1 MKNCQEQNKKFEK
14 FNKKISLIVF
24 LIIFTTGLFRVNN
37 CFAQKAGSAF
47 DANSR
52 VTDPITA
59 KYIEIVAPLTNKEIE
74 DAKGINWKV
83 WLNQNGW
90 DMAIEAAKQSAGQAF
105 KTALAIFL
113 NTIAQE
119 TAVYLASGD
128 KGQKPMF
135 ITEGWGDYLANTA
148 DRAAGYFIEDLG
160 KAGIFGTKFN
170 LCEPDLAVKLQITYG
185 LIKWQKPPA
194 PKCTFSKM
202 KQNWEKS
209 LKDPDFLKNFQA
221 MFEPGEND
229 LGIAL
234 SLQTSLS
241 EEIEKKANEAEL
253 MRKTN
258 QGIKDVTDPI
268 SGYIKTPASAVAR
281 RMGIVLENAITKEKT
296 YTGTVADAIDLF
308 FNTLIGKLF
317 ESWFNKGLVTDFDK
331 YEGWKY
337 DGDYESQAANT
348 GIAGAKER
356 FRTLIE
362 PEFGIRGDYNILS
375 ELTSCPDPTKAG
387 PTNCVITDSFRQAVI
402 NRLTVGEA
410 MKQGYLNSG
419 GIFGFTADGLEP
431 AYYEGYPYRSMII
444 LRKFRIT
451 PVGWEV
457 AAQYI
462 KDFGDKTYNL
472 GDMVACFDSS
482 DDYEGYFAA
491 WCQGLVDPNW
501 VLKAPL
507 NYCKREGAGP
517 EIISERVIGAGES
530 SELSISRKDTYC
542 ADEQACIKEND
553 DGSCQLYGYCSEE
566 RRKWQFNGNGC
577 EPKYNTCQTFKSK
590 DGKTISYLENT
601 LDYGICNVDN
611 VGCKPYCV
619 DYDFTN
625 SEWSCTNVSVNDKLY
640 LDKNAEECGSE
651 DEGCHEFIR
660 TKAGIGANL
669 LKNSSFEDFTGT
681 IDDGAADTFGFWGN
695 VGQAVSG
702 GYGSTAALK
711 LTANLNK
718 TIAVGPAD
726 YSVAND
732 SFTLSFYAKDCAAGD
747 SFNIDGQA
755 VKDLSDSADWQYYAA
770 TYIYPSSASGNQV
783 IFNINTASCAVDAV
797 KLERDTTA
805 TAYNDY
811 REAGLV
817 YQKLAPDYLNCAGAT
832 PPAECDNFART
843 CAAADVNCEL
853 YTSAK
858 ERVTVPAKAAA
869 LDYCPAECSGYDG
882 YIQSESAFDSL
893 RESYFIPETAKT
905 CDAASAGCDQFTNL
919 DEAAK
924 GGEGIEYYSY
934 LRQCVKPSDPAAD
947 CAEFYTWEGSD
958 ETGFQLRMHNLQQ
971 DGGEPA
977 VTEDDSL
984 ECDVT
989 IYSLPPTD
997 PAYNPDCREFY
1008 GKSGLVF
1015 YHLYTRT
1022 ITCDNNCHPY
1032 RRTEK
1037 NIDPDL
1043 NAATCN
1049 AVGSGYANVT
1059 NSQFHWDVDLLACY
1073 FCKNNGEWSDESQA
1087 CVYMAIPGQG
1097 VKCSGAKNGCREY
1110 KGNTGNNIRIIS
1122 TNDFE
1127 GSLQG
1132 WAGVGGTTLSLSNEA
1147 LTAGGNS
1154 LYASGGTF
1162 SAEKT
1167 VGNLVKKDKS
1177 YVLSFIAKP
1186 SGASQINFKFI
1197 NGSGETADFGAVAL
1211 NAGWQLYK
1219 INLAALGHNVDA
1231 GETLAFTANGN
1242 FYIDNIR
1249 LTEIIDRWYL
1259 IKESWNTP
1267 DSCYND
1273 ITGVYAGPY
1282 YNAGCEQYYDRDKN
1296 THYLRQFSQLCKE
1309 SVVGC
1314 EIMIDTHNS
1323 SDYNSQTFNAGDPSQ
1338 VVVPADGFAYVIYD
1352 KTKQCNQSDKGCQ
1365 RLGSPFQYGN
1375 SVLYDDIY
1383 LKNDPDKYNEILCQ
1397 ADAVYCGE
1405 WTSDDGTVY
1414 FKDPGDAV
1422 CEWRQKLGQASE
1434 AWGWYKKKIKRC
1446 DDNGNGT
1453 IDAPAE
1459 GDVCL
1464 DGNDCANGVSCISDE
1479 NDYGCSVSSYKT
1491 LGTGRVA
1498 VSQPSIDAGG
1508 NYWAGICPAVQSGCS
1523 EYIEPV
1529 SRFSVSMLFN
1539 GDFSQNVDLNAIA
1552 DGWSAAANGTQDIKL
1567 DTNTLYV
1574 LMVEGA
1580 NTAKVNITNNDFY
1593 ELDANNN
1600 LTGPVNQ
1607 ISVVGAVGSR
1617 ASKRFYARV
1626 SVSAKITASNSAPG
1640 NNSKVELKQAAVD
1653 YQLKQDLDD
1662 SSCNGIVNFEEGCV
1676 LFNERAQDGSALAGL
1691 TWDADLTVNDGNGV
1705 VPKAGVAGERD
1716 GNILLKVSPD
1726 RVCDKWLA
1734 CRSYIKDEKGNNVCF
1749 DIGLCNGVDD
1759 NGSCNSFVITNQV
1772 NQTYNTLVQ
1781 NIGNMSGYAKVGY
1794 NGSSLEADYYPL
1806 GAMEQAGEVA
1816 GVANGGFE
1824 FYGSNKYPI
1833 GWTWTGGNWDENVFT
1848 VINNPITAQ
1857 TEGIGYA
1864 PEGRSFLKLGSVYSA
1879 TSEFI
1884 DVERNMDYILT
1895 AYVNTINLSVGSAA
1909 VKIEQFDS
1917 NGNSVATNVD
1927 VVTLSGGNE
1936 WTYQLGNFK
1945 TLAAAARIKIT
1956 LHSQNSAVGNFYFDD
1971 VKIRPALNSKASWYT
1986 PQTCRLYPESD
1997 SLSCDYYED
2006 SGKRQKGWL
2015 GYCLEHDRYPGSD
2028 NACVLWWPVD
2038 KVKGEGVEEGAGYL
2052 DRFPLYYCK
2061 QFTAR
2066 RLALVESRQSVNF
2079 GYADSGSDECSGAYC
2094 NGCGCSGACTCPS
2107 GYWFQSVEGSSS
2119 WGGNPNWVYCNAN
2132 AGEVS
2137 PCAGWY
2143 YYNGD
2148 LQNFGGNAGSFNEA
2162 SYGAKLCDLDTGEL
2176 FATNEF
2182 GNLIYCTNIA
2192 QTVTSVGQN
2201 KYWSGRV
2208 YKGSDYI
2215 VPLLNYEYTAGYQ
2228 PFGGVVQPFPD
2239 NNPYEWD
2246 SVVNTD
2252 TDKNIQPLYVTS
2264 FVKPADYLNEVNAG
2278 SPYSCT
2284 GQCGKTGLCS
2294 LTRNFCYDLNTSTC
2308 ANPVAPISFA
2318 NTLRC
2323 PSGEICQTPFPV
2335 LDIDTGKEL
2344 IKRLFAQSYGTWQW
2358 DGSHYVSVSG
2368 QDWSV
2373 PVNLCN
2379 GTGIAPRPAYPNDF
2393 CGILPI
2399 ISNIKV
2405 NSGAGDIELN
2415 NNQFINLTFNSDV
2428 DSQQLPLVMYAVNW
2442 GDNEYTVVTGVEMR
2456 DRPNADNPHS
2466 LYHLYS
2472 YWDLKAKRVVNQA
2485 LSGGANSVYCGSA
2498 GNNAVNY
2505 SGIDSGYDC
2514 PAASACCIVKPSAK
2528 IKDNWGWCNN
2538 GVNGAPCPAGGYKD
2552 FGGWIVVREK

>member
-1 MKNCQEQNKKFEK
+1 MPISVQDQILLDQQEAAEVARKKNFWEK
-14 FNKKISLIVF
+14 F
-24 LIIFTTGLFRVNN
+24 TWE
-37 CFAQKAGSAF
+37 KAI
-47 DANSR
+47 D
-52 VTDPITA
+52 
-59 KYIEIVAPLTNKEIE
+59 
-74 DAKGINWKV
+74 
-83 WLNQNGW
+83 
-90 DMAIEAAKQSAGQAF
+90 EAWKQSAVAF
-105 KTALAIFL
+105 KKMLGYFL
-113 NTIAQE
+113 NQIAQE
-119 TAVYLASGD
+119 TAIYLASGD

-170 LCEPDLAVKLQITYG
+170 LCEPDLGVKLQITYG
-185 LIKWQKPPA
+185 LVKWQKPPA
-194 PKCTFSKM
+194 PKCTFSQM
-202 KQNWEKS
+202 KNNWEKS

-241 EEIEKKANEAEL
+241 EEIEKKANESEL

-268 SGYIKTPASAVAR
+268 SGYIRTPASAVAK
-281 RMGIVLENAITKEKT
+281 RMGLVLEEAATKEKT
-296 YTGTVADAIDLF
+296 YTGTVADAIDIF

-317 ESWFNKGLVTDFDK
+317 EEWFNKGLVTNFDK

-337 DGDYESQAANT
+337 DDYESQAYSQ

-362 PEFGIRGDYNILS
+362 PQFGVRGDYNILS
-375 ELTSCPDPTKAG
+375 ELTACPDPTKAG

-410 MKQGYLNSG
+410 MKQGYLNSNG
-419 GIFGFTADGLEP
+419 VFGFTADGLEP

-472 GDMVACFDSS
+472 GDMVACFDSG
-482 DDYEGYFAA
+482 DDYEGYFDA

-507 NYCKREGAGP
+507 NYCRREGAGP
-517 EIISERVIGAGES
+517 EIVSERVVGSGEA

-566 RRKWQFNGNGC
+566 RRKWQFNGKQC
-577 EPKYNTCQTFKSK
+577 EPRYNTCQTFKSK

-611 VGCKPYCV
+611 IGCKPYCA

-625 SEWSCTNVSVNDKLY
+625 SEWNCTDSSVGDKLY
-640 LDKNAEECGSE
+640 LDKDAEECDSE

-660 TKAGIGANL
+660 TKAGVGANL
-669 LKNSSFEDFTGT
+669 LKNSSFEEFTGT

-695 VGQAVSG
+695 IGQAVSN
-702 GYGSTAALK
+702 GYGSTVALK
-711 LTANLNK
+711 LTANLTK
-718 TIAVGPAD
+718 TIDAGPAD
-726 YSVAND
+726 YSIAND
-732 SFTLSFYAKDCAAGD
+732 SFTLSFYAKDCTAGD

-755 VKDLSDSADWQYYAA
+755 AKDLSDGVEWQYYAT
-770 TYIYPSSASGNQV
+770 TYIYPASASGNQV
-783 IFNINTASCAVDAV
+783 AFSINTGSCVLDNI
-797 KLERDTTA
+797 KLERNTIA
-805 TAYNDY
+805 TVYNDY

-817 YQKLAPDYLNCAGAT
+817 YQKLAPDYLNCGGAV
-832 PPAECDNFART
+832 PPSECDNFVRL
-843 CAAADVNCEL
+843 CEAADVNCEL

-869 LDYCPAECSGYDG
+869 LDYCPVECSGYDS
-882 YIQSESAFDSL
+882 YIQSESVFDSL
-893 RESYFIPETAKT
+893 RDSYFIPETAKK

-919 DEAAK
+919 DEVAK
-924 GGEGIEYYSY
+924 GGEAVEYYSH
-934 LRQCVKPSDPAAD
+934 LRQCIKPTDPAAD

-971 DGGEPA
+971 DAGEPA
-977 VTEDDSL
+977 VTEDDIG
-984 ECDVT
+984 ECDQA

-1015 YHLYTRT
+1015 YHLYSRT
-1022 ITCDNNCHPY
+1022 ITCSDNCHPY
-1032 RRTEK
+1032 RRTEN
-1037 NIDPDL
+1037 NIDSQLD
-1043 NAATCN
+1043 AATCN
-1049 AVGSGYANVT
+1049 AVGSGYINVT
-1059 NSQFHWDVDLLACY
+1059 DAQFYWDADLLVCY
-1073 FCKNNGEWSDESQA
+1073 FCKNNGEWSNESQA

-1110 KGNTGNNIRIIS
+1110 KGNTGNNIRIIL

-1132 WAGVGGTTLSLSNEA
+1132 WAGVGGTTVSLSNEA

-1154 LYASGGTF
+1154 LSVSGGSF
-1162 SAEKT
+1162 SAAKT
-1167 VGNLVKKDKS
+1167 VGNLVQKDKS

-1186 SGASQINFKFI
+1186 NGANQINFKFV
-1197 NGSGETADFGAVAL
+1197 NGAGETADFGAVAL
-1211 NAGWQLYK
+1211 NSGWQFYK
-1219 INLAALGHNVDA
+1219 VNLAALDHTVDA

-1249 LTEIIDRWYL
+1249 LTEIVDRYYL

-1273 ITGVYAGPY
+1273 ITGAYAGPY
-1282 YNAGCEQYYDRDKN
+1282 YNAGCGQYYDRDKKV
-1296 THYLRQFSQLCKE
+1296 HYLRQFSQLCKE

-1323 SDYNSQTFNAGDPSQ
+1323 SDYELQTFNAGDPSEAT
-1338 VVVPADGFAYVIYD
+1338 VPADGFAYVIYN

-1365 RLGSPFQYGN
+1365 LLGSPFQYG
-1375 SVLYDDIY
+1375 SDVLYDDIY
-1383 LKNDPDKYNEILCQ
+1383 LKNNPDKYNEILCQ

-1405 WTSDDGTVY
+1405 WTSNEGTVY

-1422 CEWRQKLGQASE
+1422 CQWRQKAGEATAS
-1434 AWGWYKKKIKRC
+1434 WGWYKKKIKRC
-1446 DDNGNGT
+1446 DDNGNGA

-1459 GDVCL
+1459 DDVCL
-1464 DGNDCANGVSCISDE
+1464 DGNDCASGVSCISDE
-1479 NDYGCSVSSYKT
+1479 NDYGCNTSIYKT

-1498 VSQPSIDAGG
+1498 VSQPTIDADN

-1529 SRFSVSMLFN
+1529 SRFSVSLLFN
-1539 GDFSQNVDLNAIA
+1539 QDFSQNVDLDAIA

-1567 DTNTLYV
+1567 EANTLYV
-1574 LMVEGA
+1574 LAVEGA
-1580 NTAKVNITNNDFY
+1580 NAATVNITNNDFY

-1600 LTGPVNQ
+1600 LAGPVNQ
-1607 ISVVGAVGSR
+1607 VSVASIAGSR

-1626 SVSAKITASNSAPG
+1626 SVSAQVTAQNSAPSNG
-1640 NNSKVELKQAAVD
+1640 SKVELKQAAVD

-1662 SSCNGIVNFEEGCV
+1662 SSCNGVVNFEEGCV
-1676 LFNERAQDGSALAGL
+1676 LFNERAQNGSSLANAA
-1691 TWDADLTVNDGNGV
+1691 WDADLTVDDGNGV
-1705 VPKAGVAGERD
+1705 APAAGAAGEND
-1716 GNILLKVSPD
+1716 ANILLKVSPD

-1794 NGSSLEADYYPL
+1794 DGSSLKADYYPL

-1816 GVANGGFE
+1816 GVPNGGFE
-1824 FYGSNKYPI
+1824 FTGSNKYPI
-1833 GWTWTGGNWDENVFT
+1833 GWTWTGGNWNENVFT
-1848 VINNPITAQ
+1848 AINNPISAQ

-1864 PEGRSFLKLGSVYSA
+1864 PEGRNFLKLGSIYSA

-1895 AYVNTINLSVGSAA
+1895 AYVNTINLSIGSAA
-1909 VKIEQFDS
+1909 VKIEQFDNS
-1917 NGNSVATNVD
+1917 GNLVAINVD
-1927 VVTLSGGNE
+1927 VITLPGGNE

-2015 GYCLEHDRYPGSD
+2015 GYCLEYDRYPGSD
-2028 NACVLWWPVD
+2028 DACVLWWPVD

-2052 DRFPLYYCK
+2052 GKFPVYYCSM
-2061 QFTAR
+2061 TT
-2066 RLALVESRQSVNF
+2066 LP
-2079 GYADSGSDECSGAYC
+2079 
-2094 NGCGCSGACTCPS
+2094 CGT
-2107 GYWFQSVEGSSS
+2107 
-2119 WGGNPNWVYCNAN
+2119 
-2132 AGEVS
+2132 
-2137 PCAGWY
+2137 
-2143 YYNGD
+2143 
-2148 LQNFGGNAGSFNEA
+2148 A
-2162 SYGAKLCDLDTGEL
+2162 SYCKKVVQA
-2176 FATNEF
+2176 
-2182 GNLIYCTNIA
+2182 
-2192 QTVTSVGQN
+2192 VTSVGQN

-2208 YKGSDYI
+2208 YKGSDYVVAEGTI
-2215 VPLLNYEYTAGYQ
+2215 PAQAYTYISDSE
-2228 PFGGVVQPFPD
+2228 PFGSAVPPAPV

-2246 SVVNTD
+2246 SISKTTANDPLYYAPAGSNEPRQGQIYEYDQASCSQVFSHFGSMGGYPTE
-2252 TDKNIQPLYVTS
+2252 TDKGDLGFWDNCVSNGWSDDTTAISDYTPTYYEPAGFDAYS
-2264 FVKPADYLNEVNAG
+2264 FVETYVAVAG
-2278 SPYSCT
+2278 SPPKYSIGYYDT
-2284 GQCGKTGLCS
+2284 PMGKYWVTRGRDGDGGAGTVFSASETCG
-2294 LTRNFCYDLNTSTC
+2294 STNNKPGP
-2308 ANPVAPISFA
+2308 AI
-2318 NTLRC
+2318 
-2323 PSGEICQTPFPV
+2323 
-2335 LDIDTGKEL
+2335 EL

-2358 DGSHYVSVSG
+2358 DGSHYVSVAG

-2379 GTGIAPRPAYPNDF
+2379 GTGIGPRPAYPNDF

-2428 DSQQLPLVMYAVNW
+2428 DSQQLPLVMYGVDW

-2472 YWDLKAKRVVNQA
+2472 YWDLKAKRAVDQSP
-2485 LSGGANSVYCGSA
+2485 SGGANSVYCGAA
-2498 GNNAVNY
+2498 GADAINY
-2505 SGIDSGYDC
+2505 GGTDSGYDC

-2538 GVNGAPCPAGGYKD
+2538 GVNGAPCPAGGYED
-2552 FGGWIVVREK
+2552 FGGWVVVREK

>member
-1 MKNCQEQNKKFEK
+1 MKNCQVKLRQLK
-14 FNKKISLIVF
+14 FNRKILKNLIF
-24 LIIFTTGLFRVNN
+24 LIFSFVIVLFLLLPLDILR
-37 CFAQKAGSAF
+37 
-47 DANSR
+47 ANIT
-52 VTDPITA
+52 VTETKSID
-59 KYIEIVAPLTNKEIE
+59 KYMANEI
-74 DAKGINWKV
+74 KV
-83 WLNQNGW
+83 S
-90 DMAIEAAKQSAGQAF
+90 DEAAKKELSKLTKEDTFWDYFTLEKGIDAAWKSAAVAF
-105 KTALAIFL
+105 KKMLANFL
-113 NTIAQE
+113 NQLAFD
-119 TAVYLASGD
+119 TATYLASGD

-135 ITEGWGDYLANTA
+135 ITDDWGKYLKNTA
-148 DRAAGYFIEDLG
+148 DDAAGFFIEDLG
-160 KAGIFGTKFN
+160 RQGAFGAKFN
-170 LCEPDLAVKLQITYG
+170 ICEPDLKVKLLITSG
-185 LIKWQKPPA
+185 LKSSYTKYKPA
-194 PKCTFSKM
+194 CTFSKM
-202 KQNWEKS
+202 KQNWDKA
-209 LKDPDFLKNFQA
+209 LKEADFLVNFQN
-221 MFEPGEND
+221 MFNPAEND
-229 LGIAL
+229 LGQAL
-234 SLQTSLS
+234 TLQTGLS
-241 EEIEKKANEAEL
+241 EEIDKKLNEAKL
-253 MRKTN
+253 LRQTN

-268 SGYIKTPASAVAR
+268 SGKTKTPGMAVAQ
-281 RMGIVLENAITKEKT
+281 RMGLAIGDATAKEKIF
-296 YTGTVADAIDLF
+296 TGNIVADAIDLF
-308 FNTLIGKLF
+308 FNTLIGKLIDRF
-317 ESWFNKGLVTDFDK
+317 FNKGLVTDFP
-331 YEGWKY
+331 EHQGWDY
-337 DGDYESQAANT
+337 DYESQAANS

-356 FRTLIE
+356 FRTLVE
-362 PEFGIRGDYNILS
+362 PEFGVRGDYNILS
-375 ELTSCPDPTKAG
+375 ELTACPDPTKAG
-387 PTNCVITDSFRQAVI
+387 PTNCVITDTFRQAVI

-457 AAQYI
+457 TAQYI

-530 SELSISRKDTYC
+530 SELSISRDDGYC

-553 DGSCQLYGYCSEE
+553 DGSCLAYGYCSEE
-566 RRKWQFNGNGC
+566 RRKWQFNGKAC
-577 EPKYNTCQTFKSK
+577 EPRYNTCQTFGSEE
-590 DGKTISYLENT
+590 GKTISYLENT

-611 VGCKPYCV
+611 IGCKPYCM
-619 DYDFTN
+619 DYDFAAG
-625 SEWSCTNVSVNDKLY
+625 EWNCTNATVGDKLY
-640 LDKNAEECGSE
+640 LDKNAEECDSE
-651 DEGCHEFIR
+651 EEGCDEFIR
-660 TKAGIGANL
+660 TKAGVGANL
-669 LKNSSFEDFTGT
+669 LKNSSFEEFSGT
-681 IDDGAADTFGFWGN
+681 IDDGAADNFSDWGA
-695 VGQAVSG
+695 VGEAVSN
-702 GYGSTAALK
+702 GYGSTAALSPS
-711 LTANLNK
+711 ANLSK
-718 TIAVGPAD
+718 TIDGGPAD
-726 YSVAND
+726 YSIAND
-732 SFTLSFYAKDCAAGD
+732 SFTLSFYAKDCALGD
-747 SFNIDGQA
+747 GFNIDGEA
-755 VKDLSDSADWQYYAA
+755 AKDLSDGADWQYYTT
-770 TYIYPSSASGNQV
+770 TYIYPASASGNQV

-805 TAYNDY
+805 TAYGDY
-811 REAGLV
+811 RDAGLV
-817 YQKLAPDYLNCAGAT
+817 YQKLAPDYLNCAGAA
-832 PPAECDNFART
+832 PPAECDNFARA
-843 CAAADVNCEL
+843 CEAADVNCEL
-853 YTSAK
+853 YTSEK
-858 ERVTVPAKAAA
+858 ENISIPAKAVA
-869 LDYCPAECSGYDG
+869 LDYCPAECSGYDS
-882 YIQSESAFDSL
+882 YIQSETVFDSL
-893 RESYFIPETAKT
+893 RDNYFIPETAKT

-919 DEAAK
+919 DEAGQ

-971 DGGEPA
+971 DLGEPA
-977 VTEDDSL
+977 ITEDDSG

-1022 ITCDNNCHPY
+1022 ITCSDNCHPY

-1037 NIDPDL
+1037 NIDPYLD
-1043 NAATCN
+1043 AATCN
-1049 AVGSGYANVT
+1049 AVGSGYVNVT
-1059 NSQFHWDVDLLACY
+1059 NAQFYWDGDLSACY
-1073 FCKNNGEWSDESQA
+1073 FCKNNGEWSVESQS

-1132 WAGVGGTTLSLSNEA
+1132 WAGVGGTTVSLSNEA

-1154 LYASGGTF
+1154 LSAVGGSF
-1162 SAEKT
+1162 SAAKT

-1186 SGASQINFKFI
+1186 SGASQINFKFA
-1197 NGSGETADFGAVAL
+1197 NSSGETADFGNAAL
-1211 NAGWQLYK
+1211 NNGWQFYK
-1219 INLAALGHNVDA
+1219 VNLAALNHNVDA
-1231 GETLAFTANGN
+1231 SEILALSANGA
-1242 FYIDNIR
+1242 FYIDDIR
-1249 LTEIIDRWYL
+1249 LTEIVDRYYL

-1273 ITGVYAGPY
+1273 ITGVYVGPY
-1282 YNAGCEQYYDRDKN
+1282 YNAGCGQYYDRDKN
-1296 THYLRQFSQLCKE
+1296 IHYLRQFSQLCKE

-1338 VVVPADGFAYVIYD
+1338 VIVPADSFAYVIYD

-1383 LKNDPDKYNEILCQ
+1383 LKNNPDKYNEILCQ

-1405 WTSDDGTVY
+1405 WTSNEGTVY

-1422 CEWRQKLGQASE
+1422 CQWRQKLGQASE

-1446 DDNGNGT
+1446 DSNGNGA
-1453 IDAPAE
+1453 INPASE
-1459 GDVCL
+1459 TAVCL
-1464 DGNDCANGVSCISDE
+1464 DNNDCGSGISCISDE
-1479 NDYGCSVSSYKT
+1479 NDYGCPVSSYKT

-1498 VSQPSIDAGG
+1498 VSQPTIDADN

-1529 SRFSVSMLFN
+1529 SRFSVSLLFN

-1600 LTGPVNQ
+1600 LTGPVSQ
-1607 ISVVGAVGSR
+1607 ISVASVAGSR

-1626 SVSAKITASNSAPG
+1626 SVSAKITASNSSP
-1640 NNSKVELKQAAVD
+1640 NNGSKIELKQAAVD
-1653 YQLKQDLDD
+1653 YQLKQDLDN

-1676 LFNERAQDGSALAGL
+1676 LFNERAQNGAALAGL
-1691 TWDADLTVNDGNGV
+1691 SWDADLTVNDGNGV
-1705 VPKAGVAGERD
+1705 VPNAGVAGERD
-1716 GNILLKVSPD
+1716 ANILLKVSPD

-1794 NGSSLEADYYPL
+1794 NNSSLKADYYPL
-1806 GAMEQAGEVA
+1806 GAMEQVGEVA
-1816 GVANGGFE
+1816 MVPNGGFE

-1833 GWTWTGGNWDENVFT
+1833 GWTWLGGNWNENVFT
-1848 VINNPITAQ
+1848 VINNPISAQ

-1864 PEGRSFLKLGSVYSA
+1864 PEGRNFLKLGSVYSA

-1909 VKIEQFDS
+1909 ARIEQYDNS
-1917 NGNSVATNVD
+1917 GNSVATNVD
-1927 VVTLSGGNE
+1927 VITLLGGNE
-1936 WTYQLGNFK
+1936 WIYQLGNFQ
-1945 TLAAAARIKIT
+1945 TLAAATRIKIT
-1956 LHSQNSAVGNFYFDD
+1956 LHSQNSAIGNFYFDD
-1971 VKIRPALNSKASWYT
+1971 VKIRPALNSKASWHT

-2015 GYCLEHDRYPGSD
+2015 GYCLEYDRYPGSSD
-2028 NACVLWWPVD
+2028 ACVLWWPVD

-2052 DRFPLYYCK
+2052 GKFPVYYCAEA
-2061 QFTAR
+2061 Q
-2066 RLALVESRQSVNF
+2066 ALTLLEYRWMSGIFDSTGDGDDSPNGACAPGYQRVTGSTGDPGCGYSKCAPAGVCLYDCKNNCPVPPPDSSQNF
-2079 GYADSGSDECSGAYC
+2079 NCSGWYEFNGFHDNPLQNGEYSCLGGTHDWPPTNESKYGIKFYNPNTGEIFDDVFAYC
-2094 NGCGCSGACTCPS
+2094 TKA
-2107 GYWFQSVEGSSS
+2107 V
-2119 WGGNPNWVYCNAN
+2119 
-2132 AGEVS
+2132 
-2137 PCAGWY
+2137 
-2143 YYNGD
+2143 
-2148 LQNFGGNAGSFNEA
+2148 
-2162 SYGAKLCDLDTGEL
+2162 
-2176 FATNEF
+2176 
-2182 GNLIYCTNIA
+2182 

-2208 YKGSDYI
+2208 YEGSDYA
-2215 VPLLNYEYTAGYQ
+2215 VPTLKYTYATDDP
-2228 PFGGVVQPFPD
+2228 PFGSIAPPYPVL
-2239 NNPYEWD
+2239 NPYEWD
-2246 SVVNTD
+2246 GSSIDGV
-2252 TDKNIQPLYVTS
+2252 QPLYVKRDGARAS
-2264 FVKPADYLNEVNAG
+2264 H
-2278 SPYSCT
+2278 PY
-2284 GQCGKTGLCS
+2284 KII
-2294 LTRNFCYDLNTSTC
+2294 Y
-2308 ANPVAPISFA
+2308 
-2318 NTLRC
+2318 
-2323 PSGEICQTPFPV
+2323 SGPGNLGICQNSGYV
-2335 LDIDTGKEL
+2335 CLSIAGVSYANNKLDCPAGDVCVATDFSQDPIER
-2344 IKRLFAQSYGTWQW
+2344 IKGLFAQSYGAWQW
-2358 DGSHYVSVSG
+2358 DGSHYVSVAG

-2379 GTGIAPRPAYPNDF
+2379 GTGIGPRPAYPNDF

-2405 NSGAGDIELN
+2405 NSQSIDTILN

-2428 DSQQLPLVMYAVNW
+2428 DSQQLPLVMYGVDW

-2472 YWDLKAKRVVNQA
+2472 YWDLKAKRAVNQA
-2485 LSGGANSVYCGSA
+2485 PSGGENTVYCGPA
-2498 GNNAVNY
+2498 GGDAVNY
-2505 SGIDSGYDC
+2505 SGADSGYDC

-2552 FGGWIVVREK
+2552 FGGWIVVKEK